1 MHVKNL
7 ENKTIIKWNIPSEPT
22 INQKRNIMDIP
33 TMPLSSIKGKDAYLR
48 SSSLIGMSSL
58 ILLNVNGVNAI
69 DGIFWTMFQT
79 YIYPWFLDLATVFV
93 AIKISQGFYQENRGG
108 KDSGSGFSA
117 VFTYGKWLL
126 LFHMIPFFVKLMDEI
141 GRTMSNH
148 LG

>member
-1 MHVKNL
+1 MKVSNL
-7 ENKTIIKWNIPSEPT
+7 ENKTVIKW
-22 INQKRNIMDIP
+22 DIP
-33 TMPLSSIKGKDAYLR
+33 NHPTVKPLNKKKGVYAKSSSIIGGAT
-48 SSSLIGMSSL
+48 SLV
-58 ILLNVNGVNAI
+58 LLNATGINAT
-69 DGIFWTMFQT
+69 DGLFWTMFQE

-93 AIKISQGFYQENRGG
+93 AIKIAQGFYQENRGG
-108 KDSGSGFSA
+108 RDSGSGFNA